1 MDAFIFIRRIRF
13 LFDNDIGME
22 SHEIFIVEGNM
33 PDDAKTISN
42 NAKFKDIAE
51 MSVNVQ
57 LFDFRIGSCMGRH
70 GTVSGL
76 IRVITF
82 IKALGF
88 GISFQLSDNPVG
100 VFGIIFGN
108 KSLNTGRIKNRHI
121 SPGRINRL
129 AYGFGKIVSAQTW
142 VP

>member
-1 MDAFIFIRRIRF
+1 
-13 LFDNDIGME
+13 
-22 SHEIFIVEGNM
+22 
-33 PDDAKTISN
+33 
-42 NAKFKDIAE
+42 
-51 MSVNVQ
+51 
-57 LFDFRIGSCMGRH
+57 MGRH

-108 KSLNTGRIKNRHI
+108 KSLNTGRIKNGHI

-129 AYGFGKIVSAQTW
+129 AYGFGKIHKMIKDILKVSKEILLETGDFGSIRNLVKTAEI
-142 VP
+142 P